1 MIYDYLIKTFNKGEP
16 FFLSEIPTKSKAYLK
31 LEMKRLVDKGLV
43 SRYLKGVYYLPYKTI
58 LGTDGKVSFNDYIKK
73 KYFFNGDIAIGYLTG
88 VALANMYGF
97 TTQVSAVYSIVSNVA
112 TTKERKI
119 NIKDRRVIIY
129 KPYVKITNENV
140 NELEFLE
147 MMRIIDIYAED
158 KTDEI
163 KKEINKYIENKKID
177 FNKVKKYINYFPNI
191 VYKNIYKYGV
201 MSELVQR

>member
-73 KYFFNGDIAIGYLTG
+73 KYFYNGDIAIGYLTG

-112 TTKERKI
+112 TTKERKL

-177 FNKVKKYINYFPNI
+177 FNKVKKYINCFPNI